1 MLVAI
6 TRRGQGARKFE
17 NIWRCLCIFKPPS
30 RVNFT
35 QCKKILILKVAIYP
49 PAAPGSSGWTYIKYR
64 RGETEIESDKRQ
76 SPWSRWL
83 HYCHCAGGT
92 ALHPEC
98 GDSWVGRAETES
110 CLLSADICPVSSLQY
125 CHCRG
130 HLLLSNIS
138 SMSQDITIHTLHI
151 LFW

>member
-17 NIWRCLCIFKPPS
+17 NIWRLLCIFKHPS

-49 PAAPGSSGWTYIKYR
+49 PAAPGSSGWTNIKYKL
-64 RGETEIESDKRQ
+64 GETEIQSDKRQ
-76 SPWSRWL
+76 VPGLDDCIIAIVRAARRCS
-83 HYCHCAGGT
+83 
-92 ALHPEC
+92 PEC

-125 CHCRG
+125 SHRRG